1 MRRSLRI
8 GGSSSVQWRKV
19 GRSWRLRMCFRRLLC
34 VRIEIDQL
42 QCVNC
47 WVIIHCLSVSCTTIN
62 HSRCA
67 LVIWSSLQL
76 TSKQWIIT
84 QQFTVGADLFL
95 KQRRIDGDST
105 PWRHGDVDVTLFYP
119 AGTWSQINVTSM
131 SIATSHR
138 RWCVPA
144 RNSYCA
150 FLHHNNWAVTWD
162 FQQCGMC
169 NQQSLR
175 SACAYA
181 QSDQSLYWSLEYSMS
196 GKLLTEHNLEFL
208 SIKGGCTGS
217 SESTL
222 VKLPHFWKSHVA
234 AHIMLIW
241 FHCFPVMKHCIP
253 FGKVRHNLRIES
265 WLGCM

>member
-84 QQFTVGADLFL
+84 QQFTAGADLFL
-95 KQRRIDGDST
+95 KYWKQKFITSVTKEQGLNNHQYLRFRHQRLE
-105 PWRHGDVDVTLFYP
+105 TL
-119 AGTWSQINVTSM
+119 
-131 SIATSHR
+131 
-138 RWCVPA
+138 A
-144 RNSYCA
+144 RKTCKLYSFFLKYH
-150 FLHHNNWAVTWD
+150 FLHQVNVLAHLLCHVTYVTAFNKW
-162 FQQCGMC
+162 F
-169 NQQSLR
+169 
-175 SACAYA
+175 
-181 QSDQSLYWSLEYSMS
+181 
-196 GKLLTEHNLEFL
+196 NL
-208 SIKGGCTGS
+208 
-217 SESTL
+217 
-222 VKLPHFWKSHVA
+222 VV
-234 AHIMLIW
+234 
-241 FHCFPVMKHCIP
+241 
-253 FGKVRHNLRIES
+253 
-265 WLGCM
+265 